1 MGKHSVHLTI
11 CGTECVVSSEE
22 DEAYMQSIAQEV
34 KERMEGLQ
42 KQNSHASATVAGIVA
57 ALSYCDECRKAT
69 TEVGHLRGQIKEY
82 VEDSTRARRE
92 AQEAASEIGRLK
104 KEIATLR
111 ARLGENPEI
120 PSEELQ
126 DAPLQ
131 SSRTGSFS
139 RPEQEITPEQ
149 EGFLKFFE
157 DADES

>member
-34 KERMEGLQ
+34 KERLEGLQ

-69 TEVGHLRGQIKEY
+69 TEVGHLRGQVKEDG
-82 VEDSTRARRE
+82 EARTRARRA
-92 AQEAASEIGRLK
+92 AQDAASEI
-104 KEIATLR
+104 
-111 ARLGENPEI
+111 GENPEI

-131 SSRTGSFS
+131 RSRTGSFS